1 MTEDA
6 ERQRLPTEARDDLE
20 VIRIHAHRVAR
31 ITQGLLSFARH
42 RPGEKVRVDVN
53 RMVEDTVLLVAK
65 QVQSEGIVLRVDL
78 APELPPVQGDP
89 TLLGQVLLN
98 LLNNARDAV
107 LDGGEITIRTE
118 PDPSRAGGVRLVVR
132 DTGIGI
138 AEDQIGRIFE
148 PFYTTKPNGTGLG
161 LAICYGIVR
170 EHDGFIGVESQPG
183 QGTTF
188 VLCLPGAESRTAPT
202 PPQAE
207 A

>member
-1 MTEDA
+1 MIEDA

-107 LDGGEITIRTE
+107 LDA
-118 PDPSRAGGVRLVVR
+118 D
-132 DTGIGI
+132 
-138 AEDQIGRIFE
+138 
-148 PFYTTKPNGTGLG
+148 
-161 LAICYGIVR
+161 
-170 EHDGFIGVESQPG
+170 
-183 QGTTF
+183 
-188 VLCLPGAESRTAPT
+188 GAENARRAERDQGRPGRLFDEACRNLDRAQLVGAAALAAHVVTLSARSERHRRGFRLYARKRVVGWGAP
-202 PPQAE
+202 
-207 A
+207 